1 MTETVTWESYA
12 GPASDGYGGATY
24 GTPQDLQAHI
34 VWDSEE
40 VRDANGNLQT
50 TRSKFYVAGHPGIT
64 TQDRVTLPDGE
75 KPAII
80 RVNYHTGIP
89 SLEHEEVFVT

>member
-1 MTETVTWESYA
+1 
-12 GPASDGYGGATY
+12 
-24 GTPQDLQAHI
+24 
-34 VWDSEE
+34 
-40 VRDANGNLQT
+40 
-50 TRSKFYVAGHPGIT
+50 
-64 TQDRVTLPDGE
+64 VTLPDGE